1 MRSNQR
7 GFTLLEVLVA
17 GFILFLVINSSTMI
31 YRAALLSSGKA
42 EKSLMITSAVPS
54 IRMIISDIFRE
65 NGHSA
70 ARAGEGSFG
79 ELTYLWTA
87 KLRYEGLPR
96 ETLESRPR
104 NLRYYLW
111 EVRLTI
117 KKGNLTRRYTFN
129 EVTS

>member
-1 MRSNQR
+1 MRSNQG

-87 KLRYEGLPR
+87 KLRYEGLPK
-96 ETLESRPR
+96 ETLESTPR